1 MKTVVVVSLI
11 LVIILV
17 GIACYYRQREKRTL
31 QKIDRMLEEAIRGDF
46 QEEEFDE
53 SLLSAVEA
61 RLSHY
66 LSASE
71 VSARNLKEEKDKIKT
86 LISDI
91 SHQTKTPLSNV
102 LLYTQLLAENDLPE
116 GKKELVEALQ
126 TQTLK
131 LQFLIDALVK
141 TSRLETGILAL
152 QPERNSVRPM
162 LEKAMGN
169 LQEKAMEKKVSLF
182 LEPGDAKAVFDPK
195 WTEEAVCNL
204 LDNAVKYTQPGGE
217 IKLSVKP
224 YELFCRIDV
233 ADNGVGITQEE
244 QAKIFGRFYRT
255 KEVAEQPGVGIGLY
269 LVRQIA
275 AGQGGYVK
283 VSSEPGKGSTFS
295 LFLPTS

>member
-1 MKTVVVVSLI
+1 MKTLVAVSFAC
-11 LVIILV
+11 IIFPT

-61 RLSHY
+61 KLSHY

-152 QPERNSVRPM
+152 QPERNSVRSM

-169 LQEKAMEKKVSLF
+169 LQEKAAEKKVSLF
-182 LEPGDAKAVFDPK
+182 LEPGDTKAVFDPK

-233 ADNGVGITQEE
+233 ADNGMGIAQEE
-244 QAKIFGRFYRT
+244 QTKIFGRFYRT
-255 KEVAEQPGVGIGLY
+255 KEVAEQTGVGIGLY